1 MLSRLG
7 CMVSSIWAH
16 VVPKTTSSLI
26 FSLLKNVK
34 KPWLY
39 TSRRLVIPRA
49 IFHVPDL
56 TLLPY
61 HEEEYTT
68 KYQDELKNL
77 SNHLDGLTKL
87 INSNI
92 ENMILLVTS
101 FKDSFN
107 KEVLSSGS
115 STAEACVKN

>member
-1 MLSRLG
+1 M
-7 CMVSSIWAH
+7 
-16 VVPKTTSSLI
+16 VPKTTSSLI

-39 TSRRLVIPRA
+39 TSRRLVILRA
-49 IFHVPDL
+49 LFRFPDL

-87 INSNI
+87 INSNT
-92 ENMILLVTS
+92 ENMISLVTS
-101 FKDSFN
+101 FKDSFH